1 MTKHLFATIVTATAI
16 AANNRGEGDGS
27 TLSTLQ
33 KITRGNDQY
42 TTVSAEA
49 IRWGLREYFQ
59 NHYEPEVNR
68 TFNPETDDP
77 KTDDSKTDD
86 SKTDKYSFKDEE
98 FSHKKYIDDDLFGY
112 MDAKKGKDKKDDTRK
127 RRGALEVSRAMS
139 LDPYWGDVTFGSKG
153 GEKGKTSIHNTEV
166 HYTAYQYT
174 IALTP
179 EGLSK
184 PERALLAL
192 DAIAAVRHV
201 GGNHARFLYDFR
213 PESIV
218 LRITDDPSPWIMGV
232 FKRIGESVG
241 CPQLVRLIEVGDVEA
256 NELIV
261 GGEIADTP
269 YGEQLKTLGV
279 QVYRGVKKAIAQAKE
294 QLQQQLNIKVPA

>member
-1 MTKHLFATIVTATAI
+1 MTTHLFATIVTATAV

-59 NHYEPEVNR
+59 NHHEQQTNR
-68 TFNPETDDP
+68 TFDPETD
-77 KTDDSKTDD
+77 T
-86 SKTDKYSFKDEE
+86 YRFKDEN
-98 FSHKKYIDDDLFGY
+98 FSPEKYIDDDLFGY
-112 MDAKKGKDKKDDTRK
+112 MDAKKDKDNKNATTK
-127 RRGALEVSRAMS
+127 RRGVLEVSRAIS
-139 LDPYWGDVTFGSKG
+139 LDPYWGDIVFGSKG
-153 GEKGKTSIHNTEV
+153 GEKDKTSIHNTEV
-166 HYTAYQYT
+166 HCTAYQYT

-179 EGLSK
+179 ESLKELG
-184 PERALLAL
+184 RALLAL
-192 DAIAAVRHV
+192 DAIGAVRHV

-218 LRITDDPSPWIMGV
+218 IRITDDPSPWIMDV
-232 FKRIGESVG
+232 FKRVGESVG
-241 CPQLVRLIEVGDVEA
+241 CPRLVRLVEVGDVKA
-256 NELIV
+256 SELLV

-269 YGEQLKTLGV
+269 YGEQLKGQGV
-279 QVYRGVKKAIAQAKE
+279 QVYRGVKETIEKAKE
-294 QLQQQLNIKVPA
+294 KLKQTLNLGVTA

>member
-1 MTKHLFATIVTATAI
+1 
-16 AANNRGEGDGS
+16 
-27 TLSTLQ
+27 
-33 KITRGNDQY
+33 
-42 TTVSAEA
+42 
-49 IRWGLREYFQ
+49 
-59 NHYEPEVNR
+59 
-68 TFNPETDDP
+68 
-77 KTDDSKTDD
+77 
-86 SKTDKYSFKDEE
+86 
-98 FSHKKYIDDDLFGY
+98 
-112 MDAKKGKDKKDDTRK
+112 
-127 RRGALEVSRAMS
+127 MS

-241 CPQLVRLIEVGDVEA
+241 CPQLVRLIEVGDVKA

>member
-1 MTKHLFATIVTATAI
+1 MTKHLFATIVTTTAI

-59 NHYEPEVNR
+59 NHYEKEVNR
-68 TFNPETDDP
+68 TFNPETDR
-77 KTDDSKTDD
+77 
-86 SKTDKYSFKDEE
+86 YSFKDEQ
-98 FSHKKYIDDDLFGY
+98 FSAEKYIDDDLFGY
-112 MDAKKGKDKKDDTRK
+112 MDAKKGKDNEDATTK

-139 LDPYWGDVTFGSKG
+139 LDPYWGDITFGSKG
-153 GEKGKTSIHNTEV
+153 GEKGKTSIHSTEV
-166 HYTAYQYT
+166 HCTAYQYT

-179 EGLSK
+179 ESLKK

-192 DAIAAVRHV
+192 DAIGAVRHV

-218 LRITDDPSPWIMGV
+218 IRITDDPSPWIMDV

-241 CPQLVRLIEVGDVEA
+241 CPRLMRLVEVGDVKAE
-256 NELIV
+256 ELIV

-269 YGEQLKTLGV
+269 YGHQLEALGV
-279 QVYRGVKKAIAQAKE
+279 QVHRGVKDAIAHAKA
-294 QLQQQLNIKVPA
+294 QLTQQLKLEVPA

>member
-1 MTKHLFATIVTATAI
+1 MSQHLFATIVTATAV

-59 NHYEPEVNR
+59 NSQPQITNR
-68 TFNPETDDP
+68 TFDP
-77 KTDDSKTDD
+77 
-86 SKTDKYSFKDEE
+86 DKDQYKFKNEK
-98 FSHKKYIDDDLFGY
+98 FSAKEYIDDDLFGF
-112 MDAKKGKDKKDDTRK
+112 MDAKKGKDNEDATTK
-127 RRGALEVSRAMS
+127 RRGCLEVSRAIS
-139 LDPYWGDVTFGSKG
+139 LDPYWGDIAFGSKG
-153 GEKGKTSIHNTEV
+153 GTKNKTSIHSTEV
-166 HYTAYQYT
+166 HCTGYQYT

-179 EGLSK
+179 ESLQDAS
-184 PERALLAL
+184 RAVQVL
-192 DAIAAVRHV
+192 DAITSVKHV

-218 LRITDDPSPWIMGV
+218 IRVTQDPSPWIMDC
-232 FKRIGESVG
+232 FKRVGNEVG
-241 CPQLVRLIEVGDVEA
+241 CTRLVRLVRVGDVKPE
-256 NELIV
+256 ELIV

-269 YGEQLKTLGV
+269 YREQLEELGV
-279 QVYRGVKKAIAQAKE
+279 KVCPGVKEAIAAAKALLKTE
-294 QLQQQLNIKVPA
+294 AKA